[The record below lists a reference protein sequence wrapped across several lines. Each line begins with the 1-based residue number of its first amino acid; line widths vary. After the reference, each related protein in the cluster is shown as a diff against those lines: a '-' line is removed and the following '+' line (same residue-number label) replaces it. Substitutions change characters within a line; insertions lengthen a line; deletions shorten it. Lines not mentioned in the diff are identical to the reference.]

1 MLRRF
6 GVLLPADLDIAVVP
20 VFAREFDSIP
30 DEGWN
35 ANAFEDW
42 RIPLGR
48 VRAAITHT
56 SYAVDAIRS
65 AMGADYPVWSIP
77 APVYDCSVGIG
88 ASASPVRAN
97 STLLIGGGVAIDTHA
112 VDLSLFEPG
121 RAFTDGARAI
131 GLLRR
136 AMAAPDC
143 ASQRSRSTASS
154 TARSSIRR
162 TVASIGMISSPPSSG
177 PFAIASTRR

>member
-48 VRAAITHT
+48 VPAAITHT

-77 APVYDCSVGIG
+77 APVYDCTSSALTIG
-88 ASASPVRAN
+88 ATMMLSAAWMPIS
-97 STLLIGGGVAIDTHA
+97 
-112 VDLSLFEPG
+112 
-121 RAFTDGARAI
+121 AR
-131 GLLRR
+131 
-136 AMAAPDC
+136 
-143 ASQRSRSTASS
+143 
-154 TARSSIRR
+154 
-162 TVASIGMISSPPSSG
+162 
-177 PFAIASTRR
+177 